1 MNHGLKITNEKCS
14 KMVALSSKKI
24 IVIIVCVVVALVV
37 VFVAWAFLWPSRSAE
52 LQKADIKRRDYDQS
66 VADIQ
71 KVIDGDTANGEVRPE
86 SRPILKT
93 HGKKTARAVMILHG
107 VSGEP
112 SAMAELADWFYQ
124 AGYNVY
130 VPRVPYHGLK
140 NNKLHGQVRAGDL
153 VKFMSD
159 SAGLVSGLGDEL
171 GVIGHSG
178 GGTLATWLV
187 QYGDGLFSRVLLLS
201 PYYEP
206 DASKAPKWQVA
217 LLRNIYGN
225 HLLPDRFFDGNLS
238 YRALANYVIIKQN
251 YHSDLKAE
259 GLKHVGLITGSE
271 DHLIDNAMAI
281 DIAEN
286 MAKNSGAKF
295 TYERTPAHMGVGHEL
310 IWPGNKAVK
319 QYKKELYD
327 MYVRV
332 YER

>member
-1 MNHGLKITNEKCS
+1 
-14 KMVALSSKKI
+14 
-24 IVIIVCVVVALVV
+24 
-37 VFVAWAFLWPSRSAE
+37 
-52 LQKADIKRRDYDQS
+52 
-66 VADIQ
+66 
-71 KVIDGDTANGEVRPE
+71 VRPE

-124 AGYNVY
+124 TGYNVY
-130 VPRVPYHGLK
+130 VPRAPHHGLK
-140 NNKLHGQVRAGDL
+140 DGKQHGKVRASEL

-178 GGTLATWLV
+178 GGTLATWLA

-206 DASKAPKWQVA
+206 DASQVPKWQVA
-217 LLRNIYGN
+217 LLRNVYGN
-225 HLLPDRFFDGNLS
+225 HLLPDQFFDGALS
-238 YRALANYVIIKQN
+238 YRALANYVIVKQN
-251 YHSDLKAE
+251 YRSDLKAV
-259 GLKHVGLITGSE
+259 GLKHVGLIIGSE
-271 DHLIDNAMAI
+271 DRLIDSTMAR
-281 DIAEN
+281 DIAEK
-286 MAKNSGAKF
+286 MAKNSGATF
-295 TYERTPAHMGVGHEL
+295 TNETTPAHMGVGHEL
-310 IWPGNKAVK
+310 IWPGDKSVK

>member
-1 MNHGLKITNEKCS
+1 MK
-14 KMVALSSKKI
+14 
-24 IVIIVCVVVALVV
+24 
-37 VFVAWAFLWPSRSAE
+37 
-52 LQKADIKRRDYDQS
+52 
-66 VADIQ
+66 DIQ
-71 KVIDGDTANGEVRPE
+71 KVIADDAAHGEVRPE

-93 HGKKTARAVMILHG
+93 HGKKTTRAVMILHG

-130 VPRVPYHGLK
+130 VPRAPHHGLK
-140 NNKLHGQVRAGDL
+140 DGKQHGKVRASEL

-178 GGTLATWLV
+178 GGTLATWLA

-206 DASKAPKWQVA
+206 DASQVPKWQVA
-217 LLRNIYGN
+217 LLRNVYGN
-225 HLLPDRFFDGNLS
+225 HLLPDQFFDGALS

-251 YHSDLKAE
+251 YRSDLKAQ
-259 GLKHVGLITGSE
+259 GLKHVGLIIGSE
-271 DHLIDNAMAI
+271 DRLIDGAMAS
-281 DIAEN
+281 DIAEK
-286 MAKNSGAKF
+286 MTKNSGATF
-295 TYERTPAHMGVGHEL
+295 TNETTPAHMGVGHEL
-310 IWPGNKAVK
+310 IWPGDKAVK
-319 QYKKELYD
+319 QHKKELYD

>member
-1 MNHGLKITNEKCS
+1 MK
-14 KMVALSSKKI
+14 
-24 IVIIVCVVVALVV
+24 
-37 VFVAWAFLWPSRSAE
+37 
-52 LQKADIKRRDYDQS
+52 
-66 VADIQ
+66 DIQ
-71 KVIDGDTANGEVRPE
+71 KVIADDATHGEVRPE

-130 VPRVPYHGLK
+130 VPRAPHHGLK
-140 NNKLHGQVRAGDL
+140 DGKLHGKVRASEL

-178 GGTLATWLV
+178 GGTLATWLA

-206 DASKAPKWQVA
+206 DASQAPKWQVA
-217 LLRNIYGN
+217 LLRNVYGN
-225 HLLPDRFFDGNLS
+225 HLLPDQFFDGALS
-238 YRALANYVIIKQN
+238 YRALANYVIVKQN
-251 YHSDLKAE
+251 YRSDLKAV
-259 GLKHVGLITGSE
+259 GLKHVGLIIGSE
-271 DHLIDNAMAI
+271 DRLIDSTMAR
-281 DIAEN
+281 DIAEK
-286 MAKNSGAKF
+286 MAKNSGATF
-295 TYERTPAHMGVGHEL
+295 TNETTPAHMGVGHEL
-310 IWPGNKAVK
+310 IWPGDKAVK

>member
-1 MNHGLKITNEKCS
+1 MAVRGKALVITI
-14 KMVALSSKKI
+14 AG
-24 IVIIVCVVVALVV
+24 VVVVLVAV
-37 VFVAWAFLWPSRSAE
+37 SVAWVFLCPSRSAD
-52 LQKADIKRRDYDQS
+52 LQKAHIQWRDYDQS
-66 VADIQ
+66 VKDIQ
-71 KVIDGDTANGEVRPE
+71 KVIADDAANGEVRPE

-112 SAMAELADWFYQ
+112 SAMAELADWLYQ

-130 VPRVPYHGLK
+130 VPRAPHHGLK
-140 NNKLHGQVRAGDL
+140 DGKQHGKVHASEL

-178 GGTLATWLV
+178 GGTLATWLA

-206 DASKAPKWQVA
+206 DASQVPKWQVA
-217 LLRNIYGN
+217 LLRNVYGN
-225 HLLPDRFFDGNLS
+225 HLLPDQFFDGALS

-251 YHSDLKAE
+251 YRSDLKAQ
-259 GLKHVGLITGSE
+259 GLKHVGLIIGSE
-271 DHLIDNAMAI
+271 DRLIDSTMAR
-281 DIAEN
+281 DIAEK
-286 MAKNSGAKF
+286 MAKNSGATF
-295 TYERTPAHMGVGHEL
+295 TNETTPAHMGVGHEL
-310 IWPGNKAVK
+310 IWPGDKSVK

>member
-1 MNHGLKITNEKCS
+1 MAVRGKALMITI
-14 KMVALSSKKI
+14 AG
-24 IVIIVCVVVALVV
+24 VVAVLAAAS
-37 VFVAWAFLWPSRSAE
+37 VAWVFLCPSRSAD
-52 LQKADIKRRDYDQS
+52 LQKAHIQRRDYDQS
-66 VADIQ
+66 VQDIQ
-71 KVIDGDTANGEVRPE
+71 KVIADDAANSEVRPE

-112 SAMAELADWFYQ
+112 SAMAELADWLYQ

-130 VPRVPYHGLK
+130 VPRAPHHGLK
-140 NNKLHGQVRAGDL
+140 DGKQHGKVRASEL

-178 GGTLATWLV
+178 GGTLATWLA

-206 DASKAPKWQVA
+206 DASQAPKWQVA
-217 LLRNIYGN
+217 LLRNVYGN
-225 HLLPDRFFDGNLS
+225 HLLPDQFFDGALS

-251 YHSDLKAE
+251 YRSDLKAQ
-259 GLKHVGLITGSE
+259 GLKHVGLIIGSE
-271 DHLIDNAMAI
+271 DRLIDGAMASN
-281 DIAEN
+281 IAEK
-286 MAKNSGAKF
+286 MAKNSDASL
-295 TYERTPAHMGVGHEL
+295 THETTPAHMGVGHEL
-310 IWPGNKAVK
+310 IWPGDKAVK

>member
-1 MNHGLKITNEKCS
+1 MAVRGKALMITI
-14 KMVALSSKKI
+14 AG
-24 IVIIVCVVVALVV
+24 VVAVLVAV
-37 VFVAWAFLWPSRSAE
+37 SVAWVFLCPSRSAD
-52 LQKADIKRRDYDQS
+52 LQKAHIQRRDYDQS
-66 VADIQ
+66 VKDIQ
-71 KVIDGDTANGEVRPE
+71 KVIADDAAHGEVRPE

-130 VPRVPYHGLK
+130 VPRAPHHGLK
-140 NNKLHGQVRAGDL
+140 DGKLHGKVRASEL

-178 GGTLATWLV
+178 GGTLATWLA

-206 DASKAPKWQVA
+206 DASQAPKWQVA
-217 LLRNIYGN
+217 LLRNVYGN
-225 HLLPDRFFDGNLS
+225 HLLPDQFFDGALS
-238 YRALANYVIIKQN
+238 YRALANYVIVKQN
-251 YHSDLKAE
+251 YRSDLKAV
-259 GLKHVGLITGSE
+259 GLKHVGLIIGSE
-271 DHLIDNAMAI
+271 DRLIDSTMAR
-281 DIAEN
+281 DIAEK
-286 MAKNSGAKF
+286 MAKNSGATF
-295 TYERTPAHMGVGHEL
+295 TNETTPAHMGVGHEL
-310 IWPGNKAVK
+310 IWPGDKAVK

>member
-1 MNHGLKITNEKCS
+1 MAVRGKALGITI
-14 KMVALSSKKI
+14 AG
-24 IVIIVCVVVALVV
+24 VVAVLVAV
-37 VFVAWAFLWPSRSAE
+37 SVAWVFLCPSRSAD
-52 LQKADIKRRDYDQS
+52 LQKAHIQRRDYDQS
-66 VADIQ
+66 VKDIQ
-71 KVIDGDTANGEVRPE
+71 KVIADDAAHGEVRPE
-86 SRPILKT
+86 SRPIIKT

-130 VPRVPYHGLK
+130 VPRAPHHGLK
-140 NNKLHGQVRAGDL
+140 DGKLHGQVRASEL
-153 VKFMSD
+153 VQFMSD

-178 GGTLATWLV
+178 GGTLATWLA

-206 DASKAPKWQVA
+206 DASQVPKWQVA
-217 LLRNIYGN
+217 LLRNVYGN
-225 HLLPDRFFDGNLS
+225 HLLPDQFFDGALS
-238 YRALANYVIIKQN
+238 YQALANYVIIKQN
-251 YHSDLKAE
+251 YRSDLKAQ
-259 GLKHVGLITGSE
+259 GLKHVGLIIGSE
-271 DHLIDNAMAI
+271 DRLINGAMAS
-281 DIAEN
+281 DIAEKR
-286 MAKNSGAKF
+286 AKNSGATF
-295 TYERTPAHMGVGHEL
+295 TNETTPAHMGIGHEL
-310 IWPGNKAVK
+310 IWPGDKSVK

>member
-1 MNHGLKITNEKCS
+1 MA
-14 KMVALSSKKI
+14 ALSSKKI
-24 IVIIVCVVVALVV
+24 IVIVVCVVVALASA
-37 VFVAWAFLWPSRSAE
+37 FVAWAFLWPSRSAE
-52 LQKADIKRRDYDQS
+52 LQKAHIQRRDYDQS
-66 VADIQ
+66 VKDIQ
-71 KVIDGDTANGEVRPE
+71 KVIADDAANGEVRPE

-93 HGKKTARAVMILHG
+93 HGKKTTRAVMILHG

-130 VPRVPYHGLK
+130 VPRAPHHGLK
-140 NNKLHGQVRAGDL
+140 DGKQHGKVRASEL

-178 GGTLATWLV
+178 GGTLATWLA

-206 DASKAPKWQVA
+206 DASQVPKWQVA
-217 LLRNIYGN
+217 LLRNVYGN
-225 HLLPDRFFDGNLS
+225 HLLPDQFFDGALS
-238 YRALANYVIIKQN
+238 YRALANYVIVKQN
-251 YHSDLKAE
+251 YRNDLKAV
-259 GLKHVGLITGSE
+259 GLKHVGLIIGSE
-271 DHLIDNAMAI
+271 DRLIDSTMAR
-281 DIAEN
+281 DIAEK
-286 MAKNSGAKF
+286 MAKNSGA
-295 TYERTPAHMGVGHEL
+295 TLTNETTPAHMGIGHEL
-310 IWPGNKAVK
+310 IWPGDKSVK